1 MDGTLIDSLGFWG
14 VMWEKIGDK
23 YFGGAVFQPC
33 EADDKALR
41 TMMLADVAEMLHEHY
56 AIAASGAELLAF
68 TEEKIVEFYSCV
80 KAKSGVLEF
89 LESLQ
94 KKGVKMC
101 LASATAP
108 HLLAVA
114 LKTCG
119 LEKYFEFI
127 ISCTDVGS
135 GKDKPDI
142 FLEAMKR
149 LGTSMEETW
158 LFEDSLVALKTA
170 EKIGMKRV
178 GIFDEH
184 TPDQDEIC
192 RTSTVY
198 IAQGETLMKLL
209 EI

>member
-23 YFGGAVFQPC
+23 YFGGAVFRPS

-41 TMMLADVAEMLHEHY
+41 TMILADVADMLHEHY

-89 LESLQ
+89 LENLQ

-119 LEKYFEFI
+119 LEEYFEFI

-142 FLEAMKR
+142 YLLARDF
-149 LGTSMEETW
+149 LGTSVEETW
-158 LFEDSLVALKTA
+158 IFEDSHVAIGTA
-170 EKIGMKRV
+170 ARLGMPTVDIWDK
-178 GIFDEH
+178 H
-184 TPDQDEIC
+184 NTNQDEI
-192 RTSTVY
+192 RA
-198 IAQGETLMKLL
+198 IATHYVAEGETLLKL
-209 EI
+209 I